1 MATRR
6 AGAFARKR
14 LDKHLKTGGL
24 TTAEI
29 ERAIRRK
36 GGIGTRLATAVL
48 VRLATRS
55 VPGALVVGGGL
66 VAKALIER
74 RRRRSEP

>member
-14 LDKHLKTGGL
+14 IDKHLKTGGL
-24 TTAEI
+24 TSEI